1 MKTINYEIKNIL
13 DEINKRSAISQ
24 EDISEL
30 ADNTIK
36 LFKGKH
42 GGGGKES
49 EKERA
54 KHQQIVGKFQV
65 ALIEVYLKFLKEGE
79 VGSIFKDIMA
89 KIFPNLIF

>member
-1 MKTINYEIKNIL
+1 MKTINYEIKNLL

-42 GGGGKES
+42 KGGKKDQKK
-49 EKERA
+49 KEQSSS
-54 KHQQIVGKFQV
+54 K
-65 ALIEVYLKFLKEGE
+65 LWENLKCL
-79 VGSIFKDIMA
+79 
-89 KIFPNLIF
+89 

>member
-24 EDISEL
+24 EDIHEL

-42 GGGGKES
+42 RGGKKIRKRKS
-49 EKERA
+49 EA
-54 KHQQIVGKFQV
+54 S
-65 ALIEVYLKFLKEGE
+65 ANCGE
-79 VGSIFKDIMA
+79 VSSGFNRDVVEVPKGGRGRKCI
-89 KIFPNLIF
+89 

>member
-42 GGGGKES
+42 RGEKKNQKKKE
-49 EKERA
+49 
-54 KHQQIVGKFQV
+54 
-65 ALIEVYLKFLKEGE
+65 
-79 VGSIFKDIMA
+79 
-89 KIFPNLIF
+89 

>member
-42 GGGGKES
+42 GGGGERIRKRKS
-49 EKERA
+49 EA
-54 KHQQIVGKFQV
+54 SANCGKISSGFNRGV
-65 ALIEVYLKFLKEGE
+65 LEVPKGGRGRKY
-79 VGSIFKDIMA
+79 I
-89 KIFPNLIF
+89 

>member
-24 EDISEL
+24 EDIHEL

-42 GGGGKES
+42 RGGKKS

-65 ALIEVYLKFLKEGE
+65 DLIEMQLKFPKEGE
-79 VGSIFKDIMA
+79 VESVFKDIMA

>member
-42 GGGGKES
+42 RGEKKNQKK
-49 EKERA
+49 KER
-54 KHQQIVGKFQV
+54 
-65 ALIEVYLKFLKEGE
+65 
-79 VGSIFKDIMA
+79 SISKLWENFKW
-89 KIFPNLIF
+89 L